1 MPGTVGTPELGPGS
15 GGGKSCKARQD
26 CGDHEKAGWH
36 YFNLLEPALKDHDT
50 YAVLN
55 YLLLPGLHHFYLGK
69 FFRGSLNLII
79 LLTGTSL
86 IFFTKYVFVGTL
98 IIFFILIVELLAL
111 FRSQV
116 IVMNHN
122 NHLSKEILESISK
135 I

>member
-1 MPGTVGTPELGPGS
+1 MFEGLNLKKDLVEYQSQRLKERVRELNEDQ
-15 GGGKSCKARQD
+15 RR
-26 CGDHEKAGWH
+26 H

-79 LLTGTSL
+79 LIIGTSL

>member
-1 MPGTVGTPELGPGS
+1 MNLKKDLVEYQSQNL
-15 GGGKSCKARQD
+15 K
-26 CGDHEKAGWH
+26 EKVRKLSEDERRH
-36 YFNLLEPALKDHDT
+36 YFNLLEPVLKDHDT

-69 FFRGSLNLII
+69 FFRGSLNLIVLI
-79 LLTGTSL
+79 TGTSL

-98 IIFFILIVELLAL
+98 MILFILIVELLAL

-122 NHLSKEILESISK
+122 NHLSKEILKSISK

>member
-1 MPGTVGTPELGPGS
+1 MFEGLNLKKDLVEYQSQNLKEKVRELNEDQ
-15 GGGKSCKARQD
+15 RRR
-26 CGDHEKAGWH
+26 
-36 YFNLLEPALKDHDT
+36 YFNLFEPAIKDHDT

-69 FFRGSLNLII
+69 FFRGSLNLISLI
-79 LLTGTSL
+79 AGASL

-98 IIFFILIVELLAL
+98 IIIFILIVELLAL
-111 FRSQV
+111 FRSEV

-122 NHLSKEILESISK
+122 NLLSEEILESISK

>member
-1 MPGTVGTPELGPGS
+1 MFEGLNLKKNLVEYQSQNL
-15 GGGKSCKARQD
+15 K
-26 CGDHEKAGWH
+26 EKVRKLSEDERRH
-36 YFNLLEPALKDHDT
+36 YFNLLEPVLKDHDT

-69 FFRGSLNLII
+69 FFRGSLNLIVLI
-79 LLTGTSL
+79 TGTSL

-98 IIFFILIVELLAL
+98 MILFILIVELLAL

-122 NHLSKEILESISK
+122 NHLSKEILKSISK

>member
-1 MPGTVGTPELGPGS
+1 MFEGLYLKKNLVEYQNKHLKERVRELNEDQR
-15 GGGKSCKARQD
+15 RQ
-26 CGDHEKAGWH
+26 
-36 YFNLLEPALKDHDT
+36 YFNLLEPVLKDHDT

-79 LLTGTSL
+79 LIAGASL

-122 NHLSKEILESISK
+122 NLLSEGILESISK

>member
-1 MPGTVGTPELGPGS
+1 MFEGLNLKKDLVEYESQRLKERVRELNEDQ
-15 GGGKSCKARQD
+15 RR
-26 CGDHEKAGWH
+26 H

-79 LLTGTSL
+79 LIIGTSL

>member
-1 MPGTVGTPELGPGS
+1 MFEGLNLKKDLVEYQSQRLKERVRELNEDQ
-15 GGGKSCKARQD
+15 RR
-26 CGDHEKAGWH
+26 H

-86 IFFTKYVFVGTL
+86 IFFTKYVFVGML

>member
-1 MPGTVGTPELGPGS
+1 MFEGLYLKKNLVEYQNKHLKERVRELNEDQR
-15 GGGKSCKARQD
+15 RQ
-26 CGDHEKAGWH
+26 
-36 YFNLLEPALKDHDT
+36 YFNLLEPVLKDHDT

-69 FFRGSLNLII
+69 FFRGSLNLITLI
-79 LLTGTSL
+79 AGASL

-122 NHLSKEILESISK
+122 NLLSEGILESISK

>member
-1 MPGTVGTPELGPGS
+1 MFEGLNLKKDLVEYESQRLKERVRELNDDQ
-15 GGGKSCKARQD
+15 RR
-26 CGDHEKAGWH
+26 H

-98 IIFFILIVELLAL
+98 IIFFILIVELFAL

>member
-1 MPGTVGTPELGPGS
+1 MFEGLNLKKDLVEYQSQNL
-15 GGGKSCKARQD
+15 K
-26 CGDHEKAGWH
+26 EKVRKLSEDERRH
-36 YFNLLEPALKDHDT
+36 YFNLLEPVLKDHDT

-69 FFRGSLNLII
+69 FFRGSLNLIVLI
-79 LLTGTSL
+79 TGTSL

-98 IIFFILIVELLAL
+98 MILFILIVELLAL

-122 NHLSKEILESISK
+122 NHLSKEILKSISK

>member
-1 MPGTVGTPELGPGS
+1 MFEGLNLKKDLVEYQSQRLKERVRELNEDQR
-15 GGGKSCKARQD
+15 RQ
-26 CGDHEKAGWH
+26 

-55 YLLLPGLHHFYLGK
+55 YFLLPGLHHFYLGK

-98 IIFFILIVELLAL
+98 IVFFILIVELLAL

>member
-1 MPGTVGTPELGPGS
+1 MFEGLNLKKDLVEYQSQNLKERVRELNEDQ
-15 GGGKSCKARQD
+15 RR
-26 CGDHEKAGWH
+26 H

-79 LLTGTSL
+79 LLTGTLL